1 MYTSSMQT
9 KFQLPSHPATCVPTH
24 QPKCLTTS
32 QSYQS
37 LYLYLPAGSY
47 RHDPACPYAHHR
59 GQFSCSWQS
68 AFTAISFYS
77 GGGVVQMD
85 TNGMEAGTQRVDLTW
100 AHPKKLSPGT
110 ICRAYT
116 TPVTMYTS
124 VHKTRTFAKKQ
135 CSTFSCWV
143 LFGCLALADENSIL
157 ESTLSIERK
166 LRLSLQDLARTKGLK
181 TTLDKTWRQPW
192 AEKCDVA
199 FVFSMVAVLYLAILY
214 LLL

>member
-1 MYTSSMQT
+1 
-9 KFQLPSHPATCVPTH
+9 
-24 QPKCLTTS
+24 
-32 QSYQS
+32 
-37 LYLYLPAGSY
+37 
-47 RHDPACPYAHHR
+47 
-59 GQFSCSWQS
+59 
-68 AFTAISFYS
+68 
-77 GGGVVQMD
+77 
-85 TNGMEAGTQRVDLTW
+85 
-100 AHPKKLSPGT
+100 
-110 ICRAYT
+110 
-116 TPVTMYTS
+116 MYTS
-124 VHKTRTFAKKQ
+124 VHETRTFAKKQ

-166 LRLSLQDLARTKGLK
+166 LRLSLQDLARTKALK